1 MRTGNICCRVG
12 FAVVLEVMAVRLA
25 RERILIGNL
34 ILCKNADRL
43 LQSAHSAGLSAH
55 SAGLDGPL
63 AEVAEPKD
71 HATDVAHFTELT

>member
-43 LQSAHSAGLSAH
+43 LQSAHSAGL
-55 SAGLDGPL
+55 DGPL